1 MLPSQPICSQG
12 NLINIQT
19 NIIKRA
25 NLVMD
30 INTNTLIT
38 FSKSNKSTNVRF
50 TYVGNLNFVLV
61 KKKKANHNWAIK
73 SLHK

>member
-38 FSKSNKSTNVRF
+38 FSKSNKSTNV
-50 TYVGNLNFVLV
+50 
-61 KKKKANHNWAIK
+61 
-73 SLHK
+73 